1 MKEVLKEY
9 YSPDYE
15 KLWDNCTF
23 IFDTS
28 VLLNLYRFNDETKEI
43 FLDVIEKIG
52 ERKWIPYQVGY
63 EYHNNRINVIKEIND
78 KAEELKAGVEKD
90 IANIEN
96 KLKTLFERTKD
107 VKKDRNN
114 TLEKLEDA
122 KKVINRSISNSC
134 KKAKEKFDKLNSNDD
149 IKDKIT
155 ELFYKK
161 IGKQYSEE
169 DLKKLY
175 ETAAERFEKKVPPGY
190 KDIGKDG
197 NAKYSD
203 YIIWKEILDYAK
215 AHDKCVVFV
224 TADEKE
230 DWWLINN
237 GKKCCSPQLKKEF
250 YDNVNKEFHMYTP
263 ERFLEEAKKYFKL
276 RYSED
281 VIEEVKQVRRP
292 ISSAEPPTLTTLAG
306 FFPKSQD
313 REFAEF
319 RYRFLYILRNSDNKR
334 EFMDLIRYSFDI
346 TGNVYHKYNLSEFY
360 DNYKDENLA
369 RTEIEKTI
377 DRLFLFLMRRKNYV
391 DRENNENND
400 INDY

>member
-1 MKEVLKEY
+1 
-9 YSPDYE
+9 
-15 KLWDNCTF
+15 
-23 IFDTS
+23 
-28 VLLNLYRFNDETKEI
+28 
-43 FLDVIEKIG
+43 
-52 ERKWIPYQVGY
+52 
-63 EYHNNRINVIKEIND
+63 
-78 KAEELKAGVEKD
+78 
-90 IANIEN
+90 
-96 KLKTLFERTKD
+96 
-107 VKKDRNN
+107 
-114 TLEKLEDA
+114 
-122 KKVINRSISNSC
+122 
-134 KKAKEKFDKLNSNDD
+134 
-149 IKDKIT
+149 
-155 ELFYKK
+155 
-161 IGKQYSEE
+161 
-169 DLKKLY
+169 
-175 ETAAERFEKKVPPGY
+175 
-190 KDIGKDG
+190 
-197 NAKYSD
+197 
-203 YIIWKEILDYAK
+203 
-215 AHDKCVVFV
+215 
-224 TADEKE
+224 
-230 DWWLINN
+230 
-237 GKKCCSPQLKKEF
+237 
-250 YDNVNKEFHMYTP
+250 MYTP

>member
-292 ISSAEPPTLTTLAG
+292 ISSAEPPTLTTLAS

>member
-15 KLWDNCTF
+15 ELWDNCTF

-107 VKKDRNN
+107 VKRDRNN

-215 AHDKCVVFV
+215 EHDKCVVFV

-292 ISSAEPPTLTTLAG
+292 ISSAEPPLKPLAS

>member
-292 ISSAEPPTLTTLAG
+292 ISSAEPPTLTPLAS

>member
-52 ERKWIPYQVGY
+52 DRKWIPYQVGY

-78 KAEELKAGVEKD
+78 KAEEFKSGVEKD
-90 IANIEN
+90 IANIES

-107 VKKDRNN
+107 VKRDRNS

-122 KKVINRSISNSC
+122 KKVINRSLSNSC
-134 KKAKEKFDKLNSNDD
+134 KKAKEKFDKLNLNDD
-149 IKDKIT
+149 IKDKIS
-155 ELFYKK
+155 ELFDKK
-161 IGKQYSEE
+161 IGHKYSDEV
-169 DLKKLY
+169 LKKLY
-175 ETAAERFEKKVPPGY
+175 EIAADRFEKKIPPGY

-215 AHDKCVVFV
+215 ANSKCVVFV

-230 DWWLINN
+230 DWWMINN
-237 GKKCCSPQLKKEF
+237 GKKSCSPQLKKEF

-281 VIEEVKQVRRP
+281 VIQEVKLVRRP
-292 ISSAEPPTLTTLAG
+292 IHDVIEATHTTLPN
-306 FFPKSQD
+306 FFPKM
-313 REFAEF
+313 EENELFEF
-319 RYRFLYILRNSDNKR
+319 RDHFLYILRNSDSKH
-334 EFMDLIRYSFDI
+334 EFMGMVRYTFDI
-346 TGNVYHKYNLSEFY
+346 TAYLFNKYNLSEFY
-360 DNYKDENLA
+360 DNYKNENLT
-369 RTEIEKTI
+369 RSEIIKTI
-377 DRLFLFLMRRKNYV
+377 ERLYVFLKRRKNYV
-391 DRENNENND
+391 DYENNERND